1 VGLGTQWVA
10 LGLSEGHPKEEV
22 RMDVDLLVNPKIM
35 GTADLETVEIPTLSF
50 EDVPSSSSSAP
61 PPPKLVP
68 SFEEAGPVK
77 LDGIDNFNADAYST
91 PAPTRTV
98 KMSDDALM
106 KEKYEIL
113 RKFERLSKLGVPMR
127 KRFTID
133 SPLEEMKMELEFIK
147 REKSMDATIKQF
159 SEWFVTGMSAMEW
172 GSKNVGLMKAFGLQ
186 LDGLSEAAQMN
197 VVDLEDDFEE
207 LYDLYGENM
216 KMHPLVRIPLRTCM
230 MIYMVHLTNQ
240 MTRKAPIP
248 NIDDI
253 MRQNPDIARQLAAA
267 AMQNQTQQMR
277 GSAAI
282 PPPQPPSNPLG
293 GLMSFMQQGMPPPPP
308 PNLIP
313 KVSDSKP
320 IQIGVIPKK
329 PAIKQS
335 VPPPAPPKPAVE
347 MKSPTVNID
356 DLLKDIKQQVLP
368 PVGNGP
374 PPPEK
379 IKKPGNK
386 AGSTGKNSVVIKL

>member
-1 VGLGTQWVA
+1 M
-10 LGLSEGHPKEEV
+10 EI
-22 RMDVDLLVNPKIM
+22 DLLINPNIASA
-35 GTADLETVEIPTLSF
+35 GTATLESVDIPTLDF
-50 EDVPSSSSSAP
+50 ADLPSSSSAP
-61 PPPKLVP
+61 TEPPAPRLVP
-68 SFEEAGPVK
+68 SFEETGPVK
-77 LDGIDNFNADAYST
+77 LDGFDNFNAEAYA
-91 PAPTRTV
+91 PAPMKSV
-98 KMSDDALM
+98 KMSDEAVQ

-113 RKFERLSKLGVPMR
+113 RKFERLSKMGVPMR

-172 GSKNVGLMKAFGLQ
+172 GSKNVSMMRAFGLQ

-207 LYDLYGENM
+207 LYDMYGENM

-248 NIDDI
+248 NIDEI
-253 MRQNPDIARQLAAA
+253 MRQNPDIARQLASA

-277 GSAAI
+277 SA
-282 PPPQPPSNPLG
+282 PQPTSQASPNNPLS
-293 GLMSFMQQGMPPPPP
+293 GLMSFMQGAVPPAPP

-313 KVSDSKP
+313 K
-320 IQIGVIPKK
+320 
-329 PAIKQS
+329 
-335 VPPPAPPKPAVE
+335 PPPETKPVKIGSKGVKVAEPPKPAPVAAPVQ
-347 MKSPTVNID
+347 MRPPPSID
-356 DLLKDIKQQVLP
+356 DLLKDIKSGSIP
-368 PVGNGP
+368 PAGQGP

-379 IKKPGNK
+379 IAKPGRNK

>member
-1 VGLGTQWVA
+1 
-10 LGLSEGHPKEEV
+10 
-22 RMDVDLLVNPKIM
+22 MDVDLLVNPKIAGM
-35 GTADLETVEIPTLSF
+35 ADLDTVDIPTLTF
-50 EDVPSSSSSAP
+50 EDVPAVSVSSEAP
-61 PPPKLVP
+61 APRLVP
-68 SFEEAGPVK
+68 SLEETGPIK
-77 LDGIDNFNADAYST
+77 LDGLENFNAEPYI
-91 PAPTRTV
+91 PAAPKR
-98 KMSDDALM
+98 MSEEAVQR
-106 KEKYEIL
+106 EKYEIL

-159 SEWFVTGMSAMEW
+159 SEWFVTGMSALEY
-172 GSKNVGLMKAFGLQ
+172 GSKNMSMLRAFGLQ

-197 VVDLEDDFEE
+197 VADLEDDFEE

-253 MRQNPDIARQLAAA
+253 MRQNPDIARSLAAA

-277 GSAAI
+277 GSASI
-282 PPPQPPSNPLG
+282 PPPTSQPSSNNPLS
-293 GLMSFMQQGMPPPPP
+293 GLMSFMQGATVQAPPPAV
-308 PNLIP
+308 PNLVP
-313 KVSDSKP
+313 KPPSESKP
-320 IQIGVIPKK
+320 IQIGVQAPKK
-329 PAIKQS
+329 KQVS
-335 VPPPAPPKPAVE
+335 VAPPVVNTNIQMKPPA
-347 MKSPTVNID
+347 SID
-356 DLLKDIKQQVLP
+356 DLLKDIKQSVIVP
-368 PVGNGP
+368 PGNGP

-379 IKKPGNK
+379 IKKGSGK

>member
-1 VGLGTQWVA
+1 M
-10 LGLSEGHPKEEV
+10 E
-22 RMDVDLLVNPKIM
+22 VDLLVNPNIVS
-35 GTADLETVEIPTLSF
+35 GTATLETVDIPTLDF
-50 EDVPSSSSSAP
+50 NDIPSLSGPPAEAP
-61 PPPKLVP
+61 APKLVP
-68 SFEEAGPVK
+68 SFEETGPVK
-77 LDGIDNFNADAYST
+77 LDGFDNFNAEAY
-91 PAPTRTV
+91 APTKTV
-98 KMSDDALM
+98 KMSEDAVL

-147 REKSMDATIKQF
+147 REKSMDNTIKQF
-159 SEWFVTGMSAMEW
+159 SEWFVTGMSALEY
-172 GSKNVGLMKAFGLQ
+172 GSKNVSMLRAFGLQ

-216 KMHPLVRIPLRTCM
+216 KMHPLVRIPMRTCM

-248 NIDDI
+248 NMDDI
-253 MRQNPDIARQLAAA
+253 MRQTPDIARQLAAA
-267 AMQNQTQQMR
+267 AMQQQTQQMR
-277 GSAAI
+277 GTA
-282 PPPQPPSNPLG
+282 QPAQPTSQASPNNPLS
-293 GLMSFMQQGMPPPPP
+293 GLMSFMQGAIPPAPP

-313 KVSDSKP
+313 KPPPESKP
-320 IQIGVIPKK
+320 VRIGVQKSAMK
-329 PAIKQS
+329 APA
-335 VPPPAPPKPAVE
+335 PPPAPAPAPAVQ
-347 MKSPTVNID
+347 MRAPPSID
-356 DLLKDIKQQVLP
+356 DLLKDIKATTIP
-368 PVGNGP
+368 PEGKGP

-379 IKKPGNK
+379 IKRGSGK

>member
-1 VGLGTQWVA
+1 
-10 LGLSEGHPKEEV
+10 
-22 RMDVDLLVNPKIM
+22 MDVDLLVNPAM
-35 GTADLETVEIPTLSF
+35 GGSSMANIETVDIPTLDF
-50 EDVPSSSSSAP
+50 NDVPSSGPAP
-61 PPPKLVP
+61 PPAPKLVP
-68 SFEEAGPVK
+68 SFEETGPVRV
-77 LDGIDNFNADAYST
+77 DGFDNFNAEPYA
-91 PAPTRTV
+91 PAPTRSI
-98 KMSDDALM
+98 KMNDEALM

-172 GSKNVGLMKAFGLQ
+172 GSKNVGMLRAFGLQ

-277 GSAAI
+277 GTASVA
-282 PPPQPPSNPLG
+282 PPPQASNPLG
-293 GLMSFMQQGMPPPPP
+293 GLMSFMQSGMPPAPPP
-308 PNLIP
+308 SMIP
-313 KVSDSKP
+313 KQPSENRP
-320 IQIGVIPKK
+320 IQIGVVPKK
-329 PAIKQS
+329 SAMKPVA
-335 VPPPAPPKPAVE
+335 PPPAPVE
-347 MKSPTVNID
+347 MKPPSVNID
-356 DLLKDIKQQVLP
+356 DLLKDIKATVLP
-368 PVGNGP
+368 PQGNGP

-379 IKKPGNK
+379 VGKPSGKSK